1 MAKDRNQIMK
11 ELEDLKT
18 QVHNLQSTNAG
29 PREGGAVIE
38 EGVPALMK
46 YMIEERERTNRKLE
60 ELSSKINRL
69 KLAVETIY
77 KDDVESEPMRGVE
90 NREIPL
96 SGLDGQI
103 LDFVQSQQMVCA
115 DQIKEFMKYKGRNAA
130 CTRLNRLYNMGL
142 LERYQLGH
150 KVYYKYA
157 GKATNTL
164 IISPP
169 Q

>member
-1 MAKDRNQIMK
+1 MPKDRNQIMK

-18 QVHNLQSTNAG
+18 QVQNLQDLPS
-29 PREGGAVIE
+29 PKEDQQIPD

-60 ELSSKINRL
+60 DLTGKINKL

-77 KDDVESEPMRGVE
+77 REDYEQPEQRGMDV
-90 NREIPL
+90 PL
-96 SGLDGQI
+96 SSLDGQI
-103 LDFVQSQQMVCA
+103 MDFVQSQQMVCA
-115 DQIKEFMKYKGRNAA
+115 DQLKEFMKYKGRNAA
-130 CTRLNRLYNMGL
+130 CSRLNRLYQMGL
-142 LERYQLGH
+142 LERHQLGH
-150 KVYYKYA
+150 KVYYRYA